1 MLGHLETL
9 GPDSS
14 GVGVVGVVV
23 GQLGLGLHPLL
34 GLGEGV
40 RVGFDLL

>member
-9 GPDSS
+9 GADSS
-14 GVGVVGVVV
+14 RVGVVGVVV
-23 GQLGLGLHPLL
+23 RELGLGLHPLL

-40 RVGFDLL
+40 RVGLDLL